1 MHILTTRKYI
11 RLMEI
16 ITTGDGSHTLFS
28 AQFNEIYHSRH
39 GAIQESLHVF
49 LRSGFDVVATAQQ
62 NGETIRIF
70 EVGFGTGLNAL
81 LTMLEAEKRN
91 LKVEYETIELYP
103 VAIETIKELNYTTQ
117 LGYEF
122 CYGPY
127 HTLHLV
133 RWNEQHPV
141 TPNFRFRKLNQSLV
155 DYQLPPSSFHLIYF
169 DAFAPEHQPE
179 MWTAEIF
186 KKMFEALMPSG
197 VLVTYCSKGAVQR
210 AMKEAGFLIEKL
222 PGPPGKREMVRA
234 IKK

>member
-1 MHILTTRKYI
+1 
-11 RLMEI
+11 MEI

-28 AQFNEIYHSRH
+28 EQFNEIYHSRH

-49 LRSGFDVVATAQQ
+49 IRSGLDAVAAQQ
-62 NGETIRIF
+62 SKEPIRIF

-91 LKVEYETIELYP
+91 LQVEYETIELYP
-103 VAIETIKELNYTTQ
+103 VAIETIKELNYTNQ

-127 HTLHLV
+127 HSLHLV
-133 RWNEQHPV
+133 RWNEQHPIA
-141 TPNFRFRKLNQSLV
+141 PNFHFKKINDSLSNWQPTTGN
-155 DYQLPPSSFHLIYF
+155 YQLIYF

-179 MWTAEIF
+179 MWTAAIF
-186 KKMFEALMPSG
+186 KKMYDALAEG
-197 VLVTYCSKGAVQR
+197 GILVTYCSKGAVQR
-210 AMKEAGFLIEKL
+210 AMKEAGFTVEKI

-234 IKK
+234 VKHLTP